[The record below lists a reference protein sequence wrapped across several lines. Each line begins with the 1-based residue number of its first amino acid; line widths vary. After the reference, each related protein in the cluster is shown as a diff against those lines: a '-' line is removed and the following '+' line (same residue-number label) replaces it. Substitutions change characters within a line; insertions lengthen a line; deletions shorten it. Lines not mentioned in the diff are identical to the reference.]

1 MNLLN
6 KLNQTNKSE
15 AGLYWPVSK
24 YTVNAA
30 QNIGQGLNS
39 AKTKEQYKLLINFLQ
54 DVNQVTRP
62 GFQTSTFPKKFSL
75 VSLSIGRPSSTTHT
89 LGSEVTSTVNK
100 RQLSLSLGLKGW
112 QKPFTNNKYRI
123 PATPSCFRRIEML
136 CLSHADTVSG
146 LVLWV
151 RETAVGSLGNS
162 CSPRTFQF
170 YFLSVFSGLIYSY

>member
-1 MNLLN
+1 MLKVTTRQAFELNLMNLLN

-62 GFQTSTFPKKFSL
+62 GFQTSTFPKKSFS
-75 VSLSIGRPSSTTHT
+75 SLTEYRKAIFNNTHARVR
-89 LGSEVTSTVNK
+89 GHFHCKQASAESFFEIKGVTK
-100 RQLSLSLGLKGW
+100 
-112 QKPFTNNKYRI
+112 
-123 PATPSCFRRIEML
+123 A
-136 CLSHADTVSG
+136 
-146 LVLWV
+146 
-151 RETAVGSLGNS
+151 
-162 CSPRTFQF
+162 
-170 YFLSVFSGLIYSY
+170 IY

>member
-39 AKTKEQYKLLINFLQ
+39 AETKEQYKLLINFLQ

-62 GFQTSTFPKKFSL
+62 GFQKYFSKK
-75 VSLSIGRPSSTTHT
+75 
-89 LGSEVTSTVNK
+89 
-100 RQLSLSLGLKGW
+100 
-112 QKPFTNNKYRI
+112 
-123 PATPSCFRRIEML
+123 
-136 CLSHADTVSG
+136 
-146 LVLWV
+146 
-151 RETAVGSLGNS
+151 
-162 CSPRTFQF
+162 
-170 YFLSVFSGLIYSY
+170 VFSSLTEYRKAIFNNTHARVRGHFHCKQASAESFFGIKGVTKAIY